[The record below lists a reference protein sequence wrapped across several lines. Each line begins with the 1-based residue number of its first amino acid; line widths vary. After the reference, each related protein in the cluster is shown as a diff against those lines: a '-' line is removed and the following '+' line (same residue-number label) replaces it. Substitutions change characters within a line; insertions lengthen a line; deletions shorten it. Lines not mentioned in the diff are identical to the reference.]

1 MKTRLRSIVVPAT
14 IAILVSLLGFDTLSA
29 QGPSHR
35 TANPPSAPL
44 VAIAEQVSA
53 LFPRVSGEVIEVQGS
68 SVTLGIGKRDG
79 VQPGLELAL
88 FRQGRE
94 LRHPKTGE
102 VLGRTENAVGRVRV
116 EQVFEAY
123 STGSLTAGAQ
133 AEPGDLARISAGKQ
147 RLTVI
152 ALATGVRE
160 TVVESA
166 LSEIVE
172 ALNRTGRF
180 QVGMGDR
187 VGVWATEQGIKPE
200 ELLEGR
206 GLAEAA
212 QRFKLEHVLALHF
225 SVVQK
230 RPFVE
235 ARFMSLPSTTPLVT
249 SSAFVPPS
257 TRTVQR
263 ERFSSGGDRNPAQPK
278 QRSLLSR
285 ILGGELEAG
294 SYSSGESSI
303 PLKEIGKFGFPVLA
317 MDVAVSPKDHIP
329 RVVMTDGDRIWVYR
343 VVERAMEPEWT
354 YDNRFTRP
362 GRIMS
367 VQLADLDGDG
377 VLEVVANRYHTD
389 PGILLTSFILAVRD
403 GKPVEIYRDSS
414 QFLYAFDGD
423 GGGVK
428 KTLWGQAFSP
438 DTFYRK
444 GHAVRYALKAD
455 KLVSEAPVR
464 VPAAFRATGAAMANI
479 AGKGTGARTLVFIDE
494 QNRLRVALESEE
506 TFRSSTPVG
515 GGGYL
520 KIELLKAR
528 TERGGRSEFYHFEP
542 APLAVDLDGDG
553 VDEIV
558 VPMNQLDG
566 HIAIVFRGPAGYR
579 LQTINSGFEGVISA
593 LGAIPG
599 ENPPTLIAAVVR
611 FNNYFRTAG
620 ETQII
625 MTMGE

>member
-1 MKTRLRSIVVPAT
+1 
-14 IAILVSLLGFDTLSA
+14 
-29 QGPSHR
+29 
-35 TANPPSAPL
+35 
-44 VAIAEQVSA
+44 
-53 LFPRVSGEVIEVQGS
+53 
-68 SVTLGIGKRDG
+68 
-79 VQPGLELAL
+79 
-88 FRQGRE
+88 
-94 LRHPKTGE
+94 
-102 VLGRTENAVGRVRV
+102 
-116 EQVFEAY
+116 
-123 STGSLTAGAQ
+123 
-133 AEPGDLARISAGKQ
+133 
-147 RLTVI
+147 
-152 ALATGVRE
+152 
-160 TVVESA
+160 
-166 LSEIVE
+166 
-172 ALNRTGRF
+172 
-180 QVGMGDR
+180 MGDR

-235 ARFMSLPSTTPLVT
+235 ARFMSLPSTTALIT

-263 ERFSSGGDRNPAQPK
+263 ERFSSGGDRNPTQPK
-278 QRSLLSR
+278 QRSLLAR

-294 SYSSGESSI
+294 SYSSGENSI

-317 MDVAVSPKDHIP
+317 MDVAVSPKDHVP

-343 VVERAMEPEWT
+343 VVERVMEPEWT

-389 PGILLTSFILAVRD
+389 PGILLTSFILALRD

-438 DTFYRK
+438 ETFYRK
-444 GHAVRYALKAD
+444 GHAARYALKGD
-455 KLVSEAPVR
+455 KLVAEGPVR

-479 AGKGTGARTLVFIDE
+479 AGKGTGARTLVFIDD

-566 HIAIVFRGPAGYR
+566 HLAIVFRGPAGYR

>member
-1 MKTRLRSIVVPAT
+1 MKTRLRSIVVPAAV
-14 IAILVSLLGFDTLSA
+14 AILVSLVGFDTLSA
-29 QGPSHR
+29 QGPSPR
-35 TANPPSAPL
+35 AANPPSAPL

-116 EQVFEAY
+116 DQVFEAY
-123 STGSLTAGAQ
+123 STGSLTAGTQ
-133 AEPGDLARISAGKQ
+133 AEPGDVARISAGKQ

-160 TVVESA
+160 TVVEAA
-166 LSEIVE
+166 LSEIVD

-187 VGVWATEQGIKPE
+187 VGVWAAEQGIKPE

-235 ARFMSLPSTTPLVT
+235 ARFMSLPSTTALIT

-278 QRSLLSR
+278 QRSLLAR

-294 SYSSGESSI
+294 SYSSGENSI

-343 VVERAMEPEWT
+343 VVERVMEPEWT

-389 PGILLTSFILAVRD
+389 PQILLTSFILAVRD
-403 GKPVEIYRDSS
+403 GKPVEIYRDNS
-414 QFLYAFDGD
+414 QFLYAVDGD
-423 GGGVK
+423 GSGVK

-438 DTFYRK
+438 ETFYRK
-444 GHAVRYALKAD
+444 GHAVRYALKGE
-455 KLVSEAPVR
+455 KLVDDGSVR
-464 VPAAFRATGAAMANI
+464 VPAAFRATGAVMANI
-479 AGKGTGARTLVFIDE
+479 AGKGTGSRTLVFIDE
-494 QNRLRVALESEE
+494 QNRLRVALDSEE
-506 TFRSSTPVG
+506 TFRSSTAVG

-520 KIELLKAR
+520 KVELLKASAG
-528 TERGGRSEFYHFEP
+528 RGGRSEFYHFEP
-542 APLAVDLDGDG
+542 APVAVDLDGDG

-566 HIAIVFRGPAGYR
+566 HLAIVFRGPAGYR

-611 FNNYFRTAG
+611 FNNYFRTTG